1 MISQGS
7 NSKFNFELV
16 SGDVIIVPA
25 INNTVV
31 ISGEV
36 QQEGIINI
44 DRPISAKAAIDYV
57 GGFTNKSVKKEVYV
71 EYQNGLRKVT
81 KTFLFF
87 KFYPR
92 VYPGSIVVVPEKAEN
107 EQKTS
112 VGEIVG
118 YTTSLVS
125 IIALIKSLLVM
136 NEIQNQHTS
145 EDEIDLIELFK
156 KVYNEKKLIFKATL
170 FAVVLGIVYALF
182 QPNEFTSSTTFI
194 PQLSSGVKT
203 GGSSLGGLASL
214 AGINLGGMESSSEFP
229 PTLYPQVVE
238 SVGFK
243 LDLLASTINLNDEEI
258 LVKDYFSNQ
267 GSSFNVLGTIKK
279 YTIGLP
285 SLVLGSFNSQDV
297 ALSKSEIY
305 SVSQEDKELFNT
317 ISDALS
323 LSINDK
329 EGFITISFTD
339 SDKNI
344 AAQITQITQNLLQ
357 EKIIEF
363 KNQSSNEM
371 LDFAI
376 KQYDENKNSY
386 EKLQDERAIFVDKN
400 INISSSLF
408 QNKLDRIES
417 EVNISE
423 SIVQQLASQVEQA
436 KLQVNKDTPVFTTI
450 QPVTIPFE
458 RSAPKR
464 SLIVIVFGFLGIVV
478 SVGYVLVKEP
488 LNEIIKSIKS

>member
-1 MISQGS
+1 
-7 NSKFNFELV
+7 
-16 SGDVIIVPA
+16 
-25 INNTVV
+25 
-31 ISGEV
+31 
-36 QQEGIINI
+36 
-44 DRPISAKAAIDYV
+44 
-57 GGFTNKSVKKEVYV
+57 
-71 EYQNGLRKVT
+71 
-81 KTFLFF
+81 
-87 KFYPR
+87 
-92 VYPGSIVVVPEKAEN
+92 
-107 EQKTS
+107 
-112 VGEIVG
+112 
-118 YTTSLVS
+118 
-125 IIALIKSLLVM
+125 
-136 NEIQNQHTS
+136 
-145 EDEIDLIELFK
+145 
-156 KVYNEKKLIFKATL
+156 
-170 FAVVLGIVYALF
+170 
-182 QPNEFTSSTTFI
+182 
-194 PQLSSGVKT
+194 
-203 GGSSLGGLASL
+203 
-214 AGINLGGMESSSEFP
+214 
-229 PTLYPQVVE
+229 LYPQVVE

-258 LVKDYFSNQ
+258 FVKEYFSNQ
-267 GSSFNVLGTIKK
+267 GGSSLNILGTIKK

-285 SLVLGSFNSQDV
+285 SLILGSFNAQDV
-297 ALSKSEIY
+297 APSKSEIY
-305 SVSQEDKELFNT
+305 SVTKEDEELFKT
-317 ISDALS
+317 ITNALS

-371 LDFAI
+371 LDFAT
-376 KQYDENKNSY
+376 KQYDEKKTSY
-386 EKLQDERAIFVDKN
+386 EKLQDKRAVFVDKN

-408 QNKLDRIES
+408 QNKLSRIES